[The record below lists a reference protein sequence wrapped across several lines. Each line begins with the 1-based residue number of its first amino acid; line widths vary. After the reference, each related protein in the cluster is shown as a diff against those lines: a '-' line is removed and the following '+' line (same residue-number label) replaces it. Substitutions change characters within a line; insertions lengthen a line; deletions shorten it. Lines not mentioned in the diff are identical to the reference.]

1 MKFTYDAYKKMI
13 DDLRRAGYTFAGY
26 ESQEGMD
33 RVVILRHDIDYC
45 LNKAVKMAELEQASG
60 VRSTYFVL
68 LKSSFYNLLAAENL
82 RLLKRIKE
90 LGHDIGLHFDE
101 LSYTNEYYDEHG
113 GIRNVILEEVKLL
126 EQVSGIAVNSVSMH
140 RPSRKTLESDI
151 DLSPVINSYGKYF
164 FKGFKYVSDSRRR
177 WREDVDGIIASAEYD
192 RLHILTHAFWYND
205 KEKDLR
211 SSLEEFIK
219 DGMPDRYR
227 IMNDNFTDL
236 EEVITL
242 EDINN
247 GV

>member
-1 MKFTYDAYKKMI
+1 M
-13 DDLRRAGYTFAGY
+13 
-26 ESQEGMD
+26 
-33 RVVILRHDIDYC
+33 
-45 LNKAVKMAELEQASG
+45 
-60 VRSTYFVL
+60 
-68 LKSSFYNLLAAENL
+68 
-82 RLLKRIKE
+82 
-90 LGHDIGLHFDE
+90 
-101 LSYTNEYYDEHG
+101 SYTNEYCDEHD

-126 EQVSGIAVNSVSMH
+126 EQISGISVQSVSMH

-205 KEKDLR
+205 EEKDLR

-219 DGMPDRYR
+219 EGTPDRYR